1 MWVFVIILLLLF
13 FLLSP
18 AIKVWRA
25 VRKFQNDYN
34 QAMNQAGHKQRASSQ
49 NYDSEKEE
57 IKERYRRY
65 SDETGEYVS
74 FEEVEGRPEP
84 QHTSPEHHTAPN
96 SSTKYQDE
104 IVSDAEFEEI

>member
-1 MWVFVIILLLLF
+1 MWIFVIILLLLF

-34 QAMNQAGHKQRASSQ
+34 QAMNQASNKQQASPQ
-49 NYDSEKEE
+49 DDEKDE

-84 QHTSPEHHTAPN
+84 QHPGQEHHTASSSN
-96 SSTKYQDE
+96 SKYQDE